1 MNEREVTILAIGFIV
16 AAAAMGFVAG
26 LEEGTPVYNITEIV
40 WLAPRHDPGA
50 SEDSTRAELFD
61 IPFRLAEDIRE
72 AAAEHAIPLDLA
84 YALISAE
91 SDFTSYAVSSV
102 GALGYTQVMP
112 TTGEIHCGLEPAQLF
127 VPRLNIDCGFS
138 YLRMMYDRFG
148 TWKLAL
154 IAYHRGPSRL
164 LRELNTQA
172 GHGTSELYSLGILAD
187 AGKI

>member
-1 MNEREVTILAIGFIV
+1 MNLDNSIVYGLVIVWFAVTGYIG
-16 AAAAMGFVAG
+16 G
-26 LEEGTPVYNITEIV
+26 LEHGSPVYDITEIV
-40 WLAPRHDPGA
+40 WLAPRLDPEA

-61 IPFRLAEDIRE
+61 IPFRLAGDIRE

-91 SDFTSYAVSSV
+91 SDFTSYAVSHA

-148 TWKLAL
+148 SWRLAL

-164 LRELNTQA
+164 LRELNTQV